1 MDWDH
6 ILDQTAPFVPQPDDA
21 CDTTYFDTR
30 YIKPGRDALGFLY
43 LNLMVQNS
51 KNSKLTELSFYRQKS
66 IKQKRLKNYMKI

>member
-43 LNLMVQNS
+43 LNSMVGPKFINFE
-51 KNSKLTELSFYRQKS
+51 LTEFSFYRQKS
-66 IKQKRLKNYMKI
+66 KKE

>member
-43 LNLMVQNS
+43 LNSIVQNS
-51 KNSKLTELSFYRQKS
+51 KNLKLRSSLFIVK
-66 IKQKRLKNYMKI
+66 KV